1 MRHISLKIKSL
12 LAVVAVIILVS
23 STQSFAHCDGLDGP
37 VVKAARQALDTKN
50 VNLVLIW
57 VSKNDE
63 NTITEAF
70 QKTLAVRNISKE
82 VQEMADMY
90 FFETLVRLHRAGEGE
105 PYTGL
110 KPAGR
115 DLGLVIPAADLS
127 IEKNSFEPINN
138 VFTKANLS
146 TQEIK
151 KLFNVVLENKNYNVN
166 NVESGRKYVKA
177 YVTFLHFAEENYESA
192 QKHQEEKNEKG
203 VTKMEILVPKSLK
216 VEHEALHSTLAK
228 ATKEEGEIGAAA
240 KQIAK
245 ILHGHFVKEEEFALP
260 PLGLLADLANGH
272 ITEDM
277 KSVLH
282 MTDKLKADLPQMLEE
297 HKQIVQA
304 LDKFADVAKRLN
316 RIEYV
321 EFAENL
327 KLHAQT
333 EEEVMY
339 PTAILV
345 GEYIKLK
352 LH

>member
-1 MRHISLKIKSL
+1 MTHTISKPLKL
-12 LAVVAVIILVS
+12 LAVTAVFFLLA
-23 STQSFAHCDGLDGP
+23 STESFAHCDGLDGP
-37 VVKAARQALDTKN
+37 VVKAARQALETKN

-57 VSKNDE
+57 VGKNDE
-63 NTITEAF
+63 NTIKEAF

-115 DLGLVIPAADLS
+115 DLGPVIPAADLS
-127 IEKNSFEPINN
+127 IEKNSFDPINN

-151 KLFNVVLENKNYNVN
+151 KLFSEVIETKNYEPN
-166 NVESGRKYVKA
+166 NVEAGRKYVKA

-192 QKHQEEKNEKG
+192 IKHQEEKHEIG
-203 VTKMEILVPKSLK
+203 VISMEISIPRSLK
-216 VEHEALHSTLAK
+216 IEHEALHAVLAK
-228 ATKEEGEIGAAA
+228 ATKEEGEISVAA
-240 KQIAK
+240 KQVAK
-245 ILHGHFVKEEEFALP
+245 ILHGHFVKEEEIALP
-260 PLGLLADLANGH
+260 PLGLLTDLAKGH
-272 ITEDM
+272 IIEDM
-277 KSVLH
+277 KSVLS
-282 MTDKLKADLPQMLEE
+282 MTDKLKADLPHMLEE

-304 LDKFADVAKRLN
+304 LDKFADIAKKLKRM
-316 RIEYV
+316 EYV

-327 KLHAQT
+327 KLHAKT

-339 PTAILV
+339 PAAILV
-345 GEYIKLK
+345 GEYLKLK

>member
-1 MRHISLKIKSL
+1 MTLTISKIVRL
-12 LAVVAVIILVS
+12 LAVTALLFVFS
-23 STQSFAHCDGLDGP
+23 STQSLAHCDGLDGP
-37 VVKAARQALDTKN
+37 VVKAARQALETKN

-63 NTITEAF
+63 NTIVEAF
-70 QKTLAVRNISKE
+70 QKTLTVRNISQE
-82 VQEMADMY
+82 VQEMVDMY

-115 DLGLVIPAADLS
+115 DLGPVIPAADLS
-127 IEKNSFEPINN
+127 IEKNSFEPINS

-151 KLFNVVLENKNYNVN
+151 KLFNEVLENKNYNAN
-166 NVESGRKYVKA
+166 NVEAGRKYVKA

-192 QKHQEEKNEKG
+192 LKHQEEKNEKG
-203 VTKMEILVPKSLK
+203 VTNMEILVPKSLK
-216 VEHEALHSTLAK
+216 VEHEALHTVLAK

-260 PLGLLADLANGH
+260 PIGLLADLAKGH

-304 LDKFADVAKRLN
+304 VDKFADIAKKFN

-327 KLHAQT
+327 KLHART

-339 PTAILV
+339 PAAILV
-345 GEYIKLK
+345 GDYIKLK
-352 LH
+352 LQ

>member
-1 MRHISLKIKSL
+1 MAHLLSKSLKL
-12 LAVVAVIILVS
+12 LAVTAVFFLLS
-23 STQSFAHCDGLDGP
+23 STQSYAHCDGLDGP
-37 VVKAARQALDTKN
+37 VVKAAKQALDTKN

-57 VSKNDE
+57 VGKNDE
-63 NTITEAF
+63 SIIKEAF
-70 QKTLAVRNISKE
+70 QKTLAVRNISQE
-82 VQEMADMY
+82 VQGMVDMY

-115 DLGLVIPAADLS
+115 DLGPVIPAADLS
-127 IEKNSFEPINN
+127 IEKNSFEPINS

-151 KLFNVVLENKNYNVN
+151 KLFNKVLENKNYSPN
-166 NVESGRKYVKA
+166 NVEAGRKYVKA

-192 QKHQEEKNEKG
+192 LKHQEEKNEKG
-203 VTKMEILVPKSLK
+203 VTNMEILVPKSLK
-216 VEHEALHSTLAK
+216 VEHEALHAVLAK
-228 ATKEEGEIGAAA
+228 ATKEEGEIGTAA

-260 PLGLLADLANGH
+260 PLGLLADLAKGH

-282 MTDKLKADLPQMLEE
+282 MTEKLKADLPQMLEE

-304 LDKFADVAKRLN
+304 LDKFADVAKKFN
-316 RIEYV
+316 RMEYV
-321 EFAENL
+321 EFANDL

-345 GEYIKLK
+345 GEYIKMK
-352 LH
+352 LQ